1 MIRIGVFNGS
11 GRSGKPE
18 PMIIKS
24 EGSEPDQSLI
34 AFYASHESDK
44 QTTNKDKKS

>member
-11 GRSGKPE
+11 GSREKPQ

-24 EGSEPDQSLI
+24 EGPPPDSSI
-34 AFYASHESDK
+34 VSFVASSQDK
-44 QTTNKDKKS
+44 PNGKNS

>member
-11 GRSGKPE
+11 GSRDKPQ

-24 EGSEPDQSLI
+24 DNVMPDPNTIS
-34 AFYASHESDK
+34 FFASNQNMPSDK
-44 QTTNKDKKS
+44 EKNS